1 MVKKKEAPVAR
12 VNMPLAGPNQS
23 IKPDRADAAI
33 RGIIWGT
40 DTFPIQK
47 SPFFASSRK
56 SRNCAEAYLCMSH
69 KRFRR
74 LTPKL
79 RKMAIYGRKLAMR

>member
-33 RGIIWGT
+33 RGIIRGT

-47 SPFFASSRK
+47 
-56 SRNCAEAYLCMSH
+56 
-69 KRFRR
+69 
-74 LTPKL
+74 
-79 RKMAIYGRKLAMR
+79 